1 MEIRKNIDDAFRG
14 LVLDEASHTYTLG
27 DKKLKGS
34 VSGLIKSFYLPFP
47 EEEAV
52 KRTMAKTGRSKE
64 DILKEWKEINEESTD
79 RGSRVHL
86 FGERYPLNK
95 TLVPSCPQER
105 AVKKFWDELPKHII
119 LVGLEIKMYHKSY
132 MFPGTMDLLLYDTI
146 NNHYIIADYKTNKDL
161 HKNFQGQ
168 RMLPPFNHLLDC
180 PLNHYQVQ
188 LSFYQILLEQLG
200 IIVKER
206 KVIYLTLEGE
216 YVMWDTKDYTPQLK
230 NFLKIK
236 YEDC

>member
-14 LVLDEASHTYTLG
+14 LVLDEASHVYTLG

-47 EEEAV
+47 EDALAKKAKRLGINEEEL
-52 KRTMAKTGRSKE
+52 AKQ
-64 DILKEWKEINEESTD
+64 WKEINDESTE

-95 TLVPSCPQER
+95 TLIPTCPQET
-105 AVKKFWDELPKHII
+105 AVKKFWDELPKHIV
-119 LVGLEIKMYHKSY
+119 LVGIEIKMYHKDY

-146 NNHYIIADYKTNKDL
+146 NNYYIIADYKTNKDL
-161 HKNFQGQ
+161 HKNFNGQ
-168 RMLPPFNHLLDC
+168 RMLPPFQHLLDC

-188 LSFYQILLEQLG
+188 LSFYQVLLEQLG
-200 IIVKER
+200 INVKER

-216 YVMWDTKDYTPQLK
+216 YVMWNTDDYTSQLK
-230 NFLKIK
+230 TFLKTK
-236 YEDC
+236 YEN